1 MFGIGDASVD
11 AVAERV
17 EKSKSKCIRDTQEIS
32 AIITITIGVKIP
44 RIPVI
49 FSKSRK
55 ETRMI
60 NAQQMSAPIQVGI

>member
-49 FSKSRK
+49 FRNQERK
-55 ETRMI
+55 PE
-60 NAQQMSAPIQVGI
+60 